1 MAFNSLTYFLFLP
14 AVFLLFY
21 MCRDKCRWLVLLG
34 ASAVFY
40 GALKVPWLPAVLA
53 LVTVATYFFGIGL
66 GRCSNET
73 GRKRLLWLG
82 IGANLLVLV
91 SLKYLPAMLTAL
103 TPHPSPFAP
112 HFSTLVTVG
121 VSYYVFQAI
130 SYLIDIYLEIEE
142 PERHFG
148 YFALYMAFFPKL
160 LQGPIERA
168 GDLLPQLKVKY
179 EFDYDNMRSGMLMFA
194 WGLFKKVVVADRL
207 AQFVNTVYGDVHAYA
222 GLPLVLA
229 TWLYAF
235 QIYFDFSGYTDMAL
249 GTARMFNIR
258 LTQNFNSPYLATSV
272 ADFWRRWHI
281 SFSRWI
287 LDFIFKPLQM
297 RWRDWRTFGTA
308 LALVVTFLVS
318 GIWHGASWGFVAW
331 GLLHGIYL
339 AASVYYRP
347 LQKKIHKALGLE
359 KTRLLNIWQTGVT
372 FQLVCFAWIFFRA
385 NSLPDALYV
394 VRHLFDGLNGVRSVL
409 FAHGATE
416 LGVALAAL
424 AVMLTVRCI
433 TARLGSEGLPFSWA
447 SGVRWSLY
455 CILVVSLCLFYVDSG
470 RGFIYF
476 QF

>member
-1 MAFNSLTYFLFLP
+1 MAFNSIAYFAFLP
-14 AVFLLFY
+14 LVYAFFVVTPAKVRWMPLLVFSFYFYMTFSASLAFFLLFAI
-21 MCRDKCRWLVLLG
+21 LLNY
-34 ASAVFY
+34 FI
-40 GALKVPWLPAVLA
+40 ALL
-53 LVTVATYFFGIGL
+53 IGNN
-66 GRCSNET
+66 R
-73 GRKRLLWLG
+73 RPYQRLLLLWSG
-82 IGANLLVLV
+82 IVLNISLIVLSRYPVILHALLPTKGLLL
-91 SLKYLPAMLTAL
+91 SI
-103 TPHPSPFAP
+103 
-112 HFSTLVTVG
+112 G

-179 EFDYDNMRSGMLMFA
+179 EFDYDTMRSGMLMFA

-207 AQFVNTVYGDVHAYA
+207 ALFVNIVYGDVHAYA

-229 TWLYAF
+229 TWFYAF

-287 LDFIFKPLQM
+287 LDYIFKPLQM

-339 AASVYYRP
+339 AASVYYKP

-359 KTRLLNIWQTGVT
+359 KTRLLNIWQTMVT

-385 NSLPDALYV
+385 NSLSDALYV
-394 VRHLFDGLNGVRSVL
+394 VRHLFDGLNGVRPVL

-416 LGVALAAL
+416 LAVALAVL

-433 TARLGSEGLPFSWA
+433 TAMPGSDDLPFKWP

-455 CILVVSLCLFYVDSG
+455 CVLVLSLCLFYVDSG